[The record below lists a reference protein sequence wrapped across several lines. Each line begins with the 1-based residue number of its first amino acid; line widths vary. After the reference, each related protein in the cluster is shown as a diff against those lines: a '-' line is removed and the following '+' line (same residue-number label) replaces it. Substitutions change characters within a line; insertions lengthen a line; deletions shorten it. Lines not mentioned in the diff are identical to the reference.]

1 MEGGSD
7 VLAMLH
13 VGKKVVENDNNNDIM
28 SLI

>member
-13 VGKKVVENDNNNDIM
+13 VGKKSGRMITTM
-28 SLI
+28 MLRLYA